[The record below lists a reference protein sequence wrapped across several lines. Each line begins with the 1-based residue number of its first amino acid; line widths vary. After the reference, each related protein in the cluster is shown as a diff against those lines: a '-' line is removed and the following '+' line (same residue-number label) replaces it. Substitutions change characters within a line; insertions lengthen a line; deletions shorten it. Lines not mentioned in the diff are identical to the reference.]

1 MTSTTA
7 KRAPMS
13 ATGNKKS
20 TKSVKKPET
29 GTAPVKKKSA
39 TRTKIE
45 AAYRLGYESGW
56 NDREKLPK
64 KVGSAT
70 AARAGYGQGLK
81 DRKTSDK
88 IAKRRGK

>member
-1 MTSTTA
+1 MATA
-7 KRAPMS
+7 VKRAPMS
-13 ATGNKKS
+13 AKS
-20 TKSVKKPET
+20 GVKKQK
-29 GTAPVKKKSA
+29 TAEKSAPKKSA
-39 TRTKIE
+39 TRARLE

-56 NDREKLPK
+56 NDRGQLPK
-64 KVGSAT
+64 KTGTAT